1 MGHRHDGHGE
11 PVLRRGRPVKVREAI
26 ELIEA
31 DGWVQVAT
39 RGSHRQIGSTVLPT
53 RAARRLSGAVVPLR
67 LLPRLPGQR
76 LKLFSDLKHFALS
89 GRMRQ

>member
-53 RAARRLSGAVVPLR
+53 RAARRLSGAVVPLAPSR
-67 LLPRLPGQR
+67 LLQRLPSQP
-76 LKLFSDLKHFALS
+76 LKLFCD
-89 GRMRQ
+89 